1 MNRVEIVNEIATLE
15 KKIEVMEKDLK
26 TFAIELSATS
36 QVAIIAKMVYLQ
48 AQIEEYEKM
57 IDLLD
62 FQEITKD
69 LDMN

>member
-26 TFAIELSATS
+26 TFAVELSATS
-36 QVAIIAKMVYLQ
+36 QVAIIAKMVYVQ

-69 LDMN
+69 LDIN

>member
-1 MNRVEIVNEIATLE
+1 MNRIEIVNEIATLE

-26 TFAIELSATS
+26 TFAVELSATS
-36 QVAIIAKMVYLQ
+36 QVAIIAKMVYVQ

-69 LDMN
+69 LDIN

>member
-1 MNRVEIVNEIATLE
+1 
-15 KKIEVMEKDLK
+15 MEKDLK
-26 TFAIELSATS
+26 TFAVELSATS
-36 QVAIIAKMVYLQ
+36 QVAIIAKMVYVQ

-69 LDMN
+69 LDIN

>member
-1 MNRVEIVNEIATLE
+1 MNRIEIVNEIATLE